1 MPKTFVALALF
12 AASCSPALALA
23 SLGQDAAP
31 QNTAAQNTA
40 AQNTVVAG
48 QPPSATA
55 LLDAA
60 AARPQTAAY
69 APDRRDTD
77 FGPRQAGIWGVAIL
91 ATGLIAATL
100 RRRRFVSGGFDRTGG
115 RGRRRRR

>member
-31 QNTAAQNTA
+31 QNTA

>member
-23 SLGQDAAP
+23 SLGQDA
-31 QNTAAQNTA
+31 AAQNTA